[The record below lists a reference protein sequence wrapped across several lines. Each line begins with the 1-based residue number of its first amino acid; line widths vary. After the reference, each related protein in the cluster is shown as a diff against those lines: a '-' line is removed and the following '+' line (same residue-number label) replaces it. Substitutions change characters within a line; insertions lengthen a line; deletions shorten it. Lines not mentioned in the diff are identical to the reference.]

1 MTHNC
6 TYTGSRVNPVATAL
20 STGLF
25 PLHKSAQRGHQVLN
39 VWEKTV
45 AALQATVEPYDFVNW
60 IRPIQC
66 TSVDSR
72 KGEVLLEVP
81 DASHARWLE
90 ENFLAKIQSTV
101 ALFADTQ
108 YEVRLVVT
116 EAPIIAAV
124 PTAAPDQTAA
134 NVVPAIAVKPPELVS
149 RYIFDRFVDGPNNQF
164 AFTATKAAAQRPGR
178 QYNPLFLYG
187 GVGLGKTHLLH
198 AVGHEV
204 LRTNPAA
211 RIVYVT
217 SETFVNDLISAIRK
231 DRMQQFRTR
240 YRDACDVL
248 LIDDIQFIAG
258 KDRTQEEFFHL
269 FNTLHSSHKQI
280 VMTSDQLPRSI
291 PDMED
296 RLKSRLEWGLIADIK
311 PPGFETRVAILKRK
325 AEEDRVD
332 LPDDVAML
340 LGRHINRNVRELEGA
355 LMRLVANARIFESPI
370 TIGMTR
376 EVLGDLVSDDVR
388 RVSADVILKTVAHE
402 YRVGVSDLKG
412 PRRQRNIVV
421 PRQIAMHLMR
431 ELTDASL
438 PQIGNAFGGRDHTT
452 VINALKRVD
461 SLRNADPELRS
472 RVERLRRQLVS

>member
-1 MTHNC
+1 MV
-6 TYTGSRVNPVATAL
+6 GPARE
-20 STGLF
+20 
-25 PLHKSAQRGHQVLN
+25 PLEEAKVLN

-45 AALQATVEPYDFVNW
+45 AALQATVEPYDFVHW

-66 TSVDSR
+66 DKVDTGR
-72 KGEVLLEVP
+72 GELLLRVP
-81 DASHARWLE
+81 DASHAKWLE
-90 ENFLAKIQSTV
+90 ENFMAQIEATL
-101 ALFADTQ
+101 ALFAESPV
-108 YEVRLVVT
+108 EVRLVAGNAHAGASMAGASMAGASGGAMQVAGGGGGGMAAVHT
-116 EAPIIAAV
+116 MATPTPAPIPAV
-124 PTAAPDQTAA
+124 A
-134 NVVPAIAVKPPELVS
+134 PPELVA
-149 RYIFDRFVDGPNNQF
+149 RYRFDRFVDGPNNQF
-164 AFTATKAAAQRPGR
+164 AFTAAKAASERPGR

-198 AVGHEV
+198 AVGHHV
-204 LRTNPAA
+204 LEANPAA

-217 SETFVNDLISAIRK
+217 SETFVNDLIAAIRK
-231 DRMQQFRTR
+231 DKMHQFRTK

-280 VMTSDQLPRSI
+280 VMTCDQIPRSI

-311 PPGFETRVAILKRK
+311 PPSFETRVAILKRK
-325 AEEDRVD
+325 AEADRVD

-340 LGRHINRNVRELEGA
+340 LARHINRNVRELEGA

-388 RVSADVILKTVAHE
+388 RVSADTILKTVAHE
-402 YRVGVSDLKG
+402 YRVSVADLKG

-431 ELTDASL
+431 ELTDSSL
-438 PQIGNAFGGRDHTT
+438 PQIGAAFGGRDHTT
-452 VINALKRVD
+452 VINALKRID
-461 SLRNADPELRS
+461 SLRNADPELRN
-472 RVERLRRQLVS
+472 RIERLRRQLVS